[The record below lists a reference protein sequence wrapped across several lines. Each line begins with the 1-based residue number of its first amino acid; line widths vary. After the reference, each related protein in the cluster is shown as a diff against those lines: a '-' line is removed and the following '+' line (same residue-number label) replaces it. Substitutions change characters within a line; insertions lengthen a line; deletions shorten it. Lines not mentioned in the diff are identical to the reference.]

1 MIKIR
6 VKDNT
11 ESKPRV
17 IPVPYTALGM
27 IFGKADISE
36 SGEAVP
42 GALGKTIIKEL
53 KQFAKKNPGFVFIEV
68 KDSDGSEVT
77 ITL

>member
-42 GALGKTIIKEL
+42 QSNAP
-53 KQFAKKNPGFVFIEV
+53 A
-68 KDSDGSEVT
+68 
-77 ITL
+77 